1 MKIDIQSQVRV
12 EVGGKGE
19 FGYKE
24 KEVIQREGMTI
35 SNEQPI
41 TLRNRMDGEYKV
53 GVKSVKKKKK
63 REMQRKRM
71 NARLCLGLEAM
82 FKFWSLP

>member
-19 FGYKE
+19 FGSKG

-53 GVKSVKKKKK
+53 GVKSVKKKRKK
-63 REMQRKRM
+63 ERET
-71 NARLCLGLEAM
+71 
-82 FKFWSLP
+82 